1 MHIQNTKWRLFVLM
15 GLSTLF
21 CCLLILYRSSK
32 IDIDLLAIN
41 SLSEL
46 QRTGKQ
52 TFLFLIWNLF
62 LAWIPY
68 WIALLSNFM
77 ARKNGHSIFLI
88 SGFAFWLLFFPN
100 APYIIT
106 DLLHLRYRDPIP
118 MWYDLLL
125 IFSFAWTGLLL
136 AYLSLFE
143 IKQMLELRLSNLKT
157 QIVIFLSLALSSF
170 GIFVGR
176 FQWWNSWDIFSR
188 PLPLIQDMLDVL
200 LHPMAHIRTFGLAV
214 VLFGFLSLA
223 YLTLINLRHLETTQK

>member
-176 FQWWNSWDIFSR
+176 FQRWNSWDIFSR